1 MNLLIIYL
9 KTRIDFIIDC
19 SKICLEKIF
28 IEKLFVHQNV
38 NKCFVIVI
46 SSDYNLKF
54 NKEWNIIP
62 TKIEAFDFIS
72 YRTVK

>member
-9 KTRIDFIIDC
+9 KLELIFIIDC
-19 SKICLEKIF
+19 SKMVLEKSLLKNYLSI
-28 IEKLFVHQNV
+28 KNV

-62 TKIEAFDFIS
+62 TKIKSF
-72 YRTVK
+72 